1 MLDVVGERLDGLV
14 LKGLPKEKTLE
25 ASLEA
30 YTKPSLLK
38 LAELNDFDVKKS
50 WNKTQM
56 IEVIA
61 DSIKN
66 SLDER
71 VSDFDEKQLETL
83 SEIVDETNQD
93 NDLQSEVIVS
103 AVEKGLLYVASNEED
118 VSFSMPTEIAE
129 KVGEVATKNEP
140 TQAKAEPVVKENSR
154 PVRTAPFSIRPRR
167 KKKVQQRIVNK
178 IGRNEPCPCGSGKK
192 YKKCCLA

>member
-38 LAELNDFDVKKS
+38 LAELNAFDVKKS

-66 SLDER
+66 SLDEC

-83 SEIVDETNQD
+83 KGIANETAED
-93 NDLQSEVIVS
+93 TDLQSEGVAS
-103 AVEKGLLYVASNEED
+103 AVEKGLLYVAANEED
-118 VSFSMPTEIAE
+118 VSFSMPAEVAE
-129 KVGEVATKNEP
+129 KVSEVATKNEP
-140 TQAKAEPVVKENSR
+140 VQAKADSVVKEDSR
-154 PVRTAPFSIRPRR
+154 PIRTAPFSIRSRR